1 MLNGMGG
8 SQIGDEKEAYA
19 PVNSCRPYGG
29 QPGRSSI
36 LEKTGSTEIGRK
48 FDGSDFEPAL

>member
-1 MLNGMGG
+1 MLNGMGA

-48 FDGSDFEPAL
+48 FDGSDFDPAL